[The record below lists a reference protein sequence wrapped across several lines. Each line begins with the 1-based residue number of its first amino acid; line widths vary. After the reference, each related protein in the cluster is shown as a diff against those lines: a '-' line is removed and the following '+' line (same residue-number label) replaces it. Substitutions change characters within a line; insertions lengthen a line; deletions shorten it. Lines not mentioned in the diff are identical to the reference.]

1 MSGPTGPRALGL
13 GHGESRTLGRGIQ
26 ESACHWSPRAKT
38 HRPSPSSVPTQS
50 LSNLLSFRNDPA
62 GFMLTDYGERN
73 RKSPS
78 GPPAVAQ
85 FLPCSCPASMSR
97 FNLQI

>member
-1 MSGPTGPRALGL
+1 MSLTGHPEPRRTGP
-13 GHGESRTLGRGIQ
+13 
-26 ESACHWSPRAKT
+26 
-38 HRPSPSSVPTQS
+38 VPHLSQHNS
-50 LSNLLSFRNDPA
+50 LSNLVSFRNDPA

-85 FLPCSCPASMSR
+85 FLPCSCPSSMSR